1 MSELN
6 TKATVT
12 LNVNGQQAEET
23 LQKLRANALNLES
36 AIAKAAAAGNKTDLK
51 RLRRELT
58 DTKRQIREI
67 ESATQQVENVMRHLD
82 KATPKE
88 LQKTLATLNKQLDL
102 IERGTPAWDAHCAKI
117 KMVKAEIQAV
127 NMHLRDNESFWSR
140 FNRVMNDWQTT
151 IMGAVAAVTGLVL
164 AGRSAVKA
172 FAEMDEELANTR
184 KYTGLTVDEVN
195 ELNDAFKNMDT
206 RSSRAQLNE
215 LAQEAGRL
223 GKNTIED
230 VKGYVEA
237 ADIINV
243 ALVDLGNGATQT
255 IAKLSNI
262 FGVEKDMGTRDAMLS
277 VGSAVNVLS
286 QNCTASKQYLVEFT
300 QRMAGVGAQADLTIP
315 QLLAF
320 GATLDANGQKTEMSA
335 SALGKLTMMLFQKPG
350 EVAAQVG
357 LDVEKFTEVLKT
369 STNDGLI
376 MFLERIQQLGSKDGL
391 AVLAPLFK
399 DLGMDGVRMS
409 QVLATLAE
417 HLDMVKWEQEEAN
430 KAFREAT
437 SASHEYEIF
446 NNTVQAGLDKAKK
459 RISELSIELGEKLL
473 PIMRHVYSSTSLTLR
488 FLSLV
493 VDFVI
498 KYHKEIISSVAAL
511 TAYKIAVNAVN
522 IAMKIH
528 HGWIVLTQTAH
539 KAGAAVMAT
548 YRTAVLYCS
557 VAYNKL
563 TGNLERAAAA
573 QRALNTAQKANLWG
587 LIAAAIAAVIV
598 YLIQYEKELS
608 QEQKIEKE
616 MKGIKAEATKQME
629 DERLQLNLLREAA
642 MNENLTLDERK
653 KAIDK
658 LNEIIP
664 DYNAY
669 LDETSGKYVENKAA
683 LDEYINSLVR
693 KYEIEGAEDK
703 LKAIGKAK
711 ADLNLDKNTKQTE
724 KSDLEK
730 QASAAKVSNSKQ
742 PQQATGHGRSAVD
755 TDLGYIYDTANASW
769 DAAIEKKQAEIDAID
784 KQLREQEA
792 LEKQIMEVYG
802 KDLQKAAISQ
812 PTPVVDNSD
821 PDFVIPNGDESKD
834 KFAAEKEWKERED
847 ALNRIAYAKGEKS
860 YLAYMQR
867 MNEIEIEFNQKKLK
881 HTDLTETE
889 RLTIEASYYEALKKQ
904 SDAAHKQTIE
914 EENASYNEQ
923 MAVLKQKFIDSEMTY
938 EVYEEA
944 IEQLEITHLNNLKS
958 LQEEGSK
965 ERLNT
970 EKQLQDKLL
979 ANQRKHQKEYEAAEK
994 KHQDQ
999 LAKMKASYFGDNPQE
1014 RQAKFDA
1021 DMVLLKEVY
1030 NAELAAAGDNAKEK
1044 LRIEE
1049 AFQKARLALMR
1060 KYNIEGAD
1068 ENMNFL
1074 EKWNESVIDFLDSD
1088 LGSAISGSI
1097 DTLVS
1102 GMASIFQQMTTILQ
1116 AELEIQT
1123 SNIERRY
1130 DREISLAEGN
1140 NFKVKRLEKQK
1151 EAEIAK
1157 AKKESNRKMFAMQVF
1172 QAVAQTA
1179 SAAINAYSSA
1189 AAVPMVG
1196 YILAP
1201 IAAGMA
1207 IAAGAMQVAAIK
1219 KQQQAS
1225 EAQGYS
1231 KGGFTKDG
1239 AVDEIAGVVHAGEW
1253 VASQS
1258 LTKNPRTRPLIE
1270 ALDYAQRTNTI
1281 GSINSEDVSRS
1292 ITAPAILAQSAQ
1304 NQAPQRVIIENN
1316 TTVPAA
1322 SPEGKELA
1330 EVLTSLK
1337 QRLDEPFITVNSV
1350 TGDTGMKQ
1358 AQDEYERLIR
1368 NKTPKYRR

>member
-127 NMHLRDNESFWSR
+127 NMHLRDTESFWTR

-151 IMGAVAAVTGLVL
+151 IMGAAAAVTGLVM
-164 AGRSAVKA
+164 AGRSAVNA
-172 FAEMDEELANTR
+172 YAEMDEELANTR
-184 KYTGLTVDEVN
+184 KYTGLTVDEVE
-195 ELNDAFKNMDT
+195 ELNTAFKNMST

-430 KAFREAT
+430 KAFKEAS

-459 RISELSIELGEKLL
+459 RIAELSVELGEKLL

-498 KYHKEIISSVAAL
+498 KYHKEIISGTAAL
-511 TAYKIAVNAVN
+511 VAYKVAINASNLAFKAHYAWVT
-522 IAMKIH
+522 
-528 HGWIVLTQTAH
+528 LTQAAH

-573 QRALNTAQKANLWG
+573 QRALNSAQKANLWG

-598 YLIQYEKELS
+598 YLIQYEKELT

-629 DERLQLNLLREAA
+629 EERLQLNLLRDAA

-653 KAIDK
+653 AAIER
-658 LNEIIP
+658 LNGIIP

-669 LDETSGKYVENKAA
+669 LDETSGKYVENKVA

-711 ADLNLDKNTKQTE
+711 TDLNLEMNTKQKE
-724 KSDLEK
+724 KSELEEK
-730 QASAAKVSNSKQ
+730 AAKEIDANKKK

-802 KDLQKAAISQ
+802 KDLQKAAIKQ
-812 PTPVVDNSD
+812 AAVVEDNSD
-821 PDFVIPNGDESKD
+821 PDFDPNAEDPKN

-860 YLAYMQR
+860 YLAYTQR

-881 HTDLTETE
+881 HTDLTATE

-904 SDAAHKQTIE
+904 SDAAHKQTVE

-944 IEQLEITHLNNLKS
+944 IEQLDITHLNNLKN

-1021 DMVLLKEVY
+1021 DMALLKEVY

-1068 ENMNFL
+1068 ENMNFF
-1074 EKWNESVIDFLDSD
+1074 EKWNDSVIEFLDSD

-1116 AELEIQT
+1116 AELQIQT

-1157 AKKESNRKMFAMQVF
+1157 AKKESNRKMFAMQVI

-1281 GSINSEDVSRS
+1281 GNISSEDVSRS
-1292 ITAPAILAQSAQ
+1292 ITAPAVLAQSAQ
-1304 NQAPQRVIIENN
+1304 SQAPQRVIIENN
-1316 TTVPAA
+1316 ATVPEA
-1322 SPEGKELA
+1322 SPSGKELA

-1358 AQDEYERLIR
+1358 AQDEYDRLIR